1 MREAIIVACG
11 LLRGKMEGV
20 SKKEKKNV
28 LGNYTC
34 EREGSVKVVV

>member
-20 SKKEKKNV
+20 SKKEKKMFLV
-28 LGNYTC
+28 ITRV
-34 EREGSVKVVV
+34 REKDL